1 MMIHNRSFYSMSLNS
16 NQIKHVSL
24 KTSILMTVQ
33 ATTLNHEIILAS
45 DFSPKRTVLIPVDG
59 SKNSAHALDHAIKS
73 LLNAEN
79 DLVVLLHARTMATF
93 AAALAMN
100 YHEFAKSEYKQSVT
114 LLESLAEK
122 LKSNGYHVKAIS
134 TAGDARDVI
143 DDQIELSK
151 PDLVVVAS
159 HGQGALE
166 KAFVGSVSQH
176 VLRHSK
182 APVVVIPLH

>member
-1 MMIHNRSFYSMSLNS
+1 MMIHNRSFHSMSLNS
-16 NQIKHVSL
+16 NQIKHVSQ
-24 KTSILMTVQ
+24 SIQMTVQ

-134 TAGDARDVI
+134 TAGDAREVI
-143 DDQIELSK
+143 DEQIEAIK

-159 HGQGALE
+159 HGKGALE

-176 VLRHSK
+176 VLRHCKS
-182 APVVVIPLH
+182 PVVVIPLH